1 MQKLYDEL
9 GARGLGVLAVNRGD
23 PPRQVLTYFQEH
35 GLTFPCVLG
44 GKGAAY
50 TAGTVY
56 RVTTYPTL
64 YLLDPERRVVW
75 ASVGSDPQALR
86 EAVNRHLK

>member
-23 PPRQVLTYFQEH
+23 PAGQVLTFFKEH

-44 GKGAAY
+44 GKGAEY
-50 TAGTVY
+50 TVGPAY
-56 RVTTYPTL
+56 RVVTYPTA
-64 YLLDPERRVVW
+64 YLLDSGRRVVW
-75 ASVGSDPQALR
+75 AGVGYDARSLR
-86 EAVNRHLK
+86 EAVNSHLR